1 MPVKIGID
9 IGSSTT
15 KIVAFE
21 GKHMLPPMAV
31 KADSQ
36 VASLYGA
43 FGRYLYENNLELSD
57 VEGVYITGVGSK
69 YVEKAVY
76 DRPTYKVD
84 EFIATGTGGYYL
96 TDKKEVIVISMGT
109 GSFFVKVTENEMK
122 HLGGVGL
129 GGGTICGLSTIML
142 NTGDI
147 HEIVPLSRK
156 GDVTKIDLR
165 IGDLAKEKL
174 PGLNLDVTASNF
186 GKADAQ
192 SKPEDIAA
200 GIVHMVIENI
210 CQAGILASVNTGIKD
225 YILIGGL
232 TKFFECRQIIEDFKS
247 LWDVKISIPEYSDY
261 ATAIGSVIAPDSEKA
276 DIAAKLVEAPLRLRG
291 IHGIPQLRLIQAE
304 RRIGKQPA

>member
-174 PGLNLDVTASNF
+174 PGSEPGCDCIQLRQ
-186 GKADAQ
+186 ADAQ
-192 SKPEDIAA
+192 SQARRYCSRYCTYGHREHLSGRNLSLREYRHQGLHPHRWSDQILRVPPDHRGLQEPVGREDQHS
-200 GIVHMVIENI
+200 GV
-210 CQAGILASVNTGIKD
+210 L
-225 YILIGGL
+225 
-232 TKFFECRQIIEDFKS
+232 
-247 LWDVKISIPEYSDY
+247 
-261 ATAIGSVIAPDSEKA
+261 
-276 DIAAKLVEAPLRLRG
+276 
-291 IHGIPQLRLIQAE
+291 
-304 RRIGKQPA
+304 

>member
-1 MPVKIGID
+1 MAVRIGID

-21 GKHMLPPMAV
+21 GEHMLPPMAV

-43 FGRYLYENNLELSD
+43 FGRYLYENNLQLLD

-84 EFIATGTGGYYL
+84 EFVATGTGGYYL

-129 GGGTICGLSTIML
+129 GGGTICGLSSIIL

-147 HEIVPLSRK
+147 HEIVPMLYPFRSIFDIRR
-156 GDVTKIDLR
+156 GLLLR
-165 IGDLAKEKL
+165 WNVVLHELRRALECWRHPWHLHLFRHL
-174 PGLNLDVTASNF
+174 PACESH
-186 GKADAQ
+186 Q
-192 SKPEDIAA
+192 
-200 GIVHMVIENI
+200 
-210 CQAGILASVNTGIKD
+210 
-225 YILIGGL
+225 
-232 TKFFECRQIIEDFKS
+232 
-247 LWDVKISIPEYSDY
+247 
-261 ATAIGSVIAPDSEKA
+261 
-276 DIAAKLVEAPLRLRG
+276 
-291 IHGIPQLRLIQAE
+291 
-304 RRIGKQPA
+304 

>member
-1 MPVKIGID
+1 MPVRIGID

-21 GKHMLPPMAV
+21 AERMLPPMAV

-43 FGRYLYENNLELSD
+43 FGRYLYENNLELTD
-57 VEGVYITGVGSK
+57 VAGVYVTGVGSK
-69 YVEKAVY
+69 YVEKSVY
-76 DRPTYKVD
+76 GCPTYRVD
-84 EFIATGTGGYYL
+84 EFVATGTGGYYL

-109 GSFFVKVTENEMK
+109 GSFFVKVTEDEMK

-129 GGGTICGLSTIML
+129 GGGTIGGLSRLML
-142 NTGDI
+142 NTT
-147 HEIVPLSRK
+147 EIEEVVELVEH

-165 IGDLAKEKL
+165 IADLAKEKL

-186 GKADAQ
+186 AKADLQ
-192 SKPEDIAA
+192 SKREDVAA

-210 CQAGILASVNTGIKD
+210 CQAGILASVHTGIKD

-232 TKFFECRQIIEDFKS
+232 TRFFECHQIIKAFKS
-247 LWDVKISIPEYSDY
+247 LWDVQLSIPEYSDY
-261 ATAIGSVIAPDSEKA
+261 ATAIGAVIAPEGSCE
-276 DIAAKLVEAPLRLRG
+276 
-291 IHGIPQLRLIQAE
+291 
-304 RRIGKQPA
+304 RIGV

>member
-1 MPVKIGID
+1 MAVRIGID

-21 GKHMLPPMAV
+21 GEHMLPPMAV

-43 FGRYLYENNLELSD
+43 FGRYLYENNLQLLD

-84 EFIATGTGGYYL
+84 EFVATGTGGYYL

-129 GGGTICGLSTIML
+129 GGGTICGLSSIIL

-156 GDVTKIDLR
+156 GDVAKIDLR

-174 PGLNLDVTASNF
+174 PGPEPGRDCVQLR
-186 GKADAQ
+186 Q
-192 SKPEDIAA
+192 SGCPVQARRHRGWYRPYGHREHLPGRNPGLPEHRHQGLYPHRRSDQILRVPPDHRRLQEPVGCEGHYSGVLRLCYRYWGGDCA
-200 GIVHMVIENI
+200 GCGERGDLRNKKVR
-210 CQAGILASVNTGIKD
+210 GI
-225 YILIGGL
+225 
-232 TKFFECRQIIEDFKS
+232 DF
-247 LWDVKISIPEYSDY
+247 SIPL
-261 ATAIGSVIAPDSEKA
+261 GV
-276 DIAAKLVEAPLRLRG
+276 
-291 IHGIPQLRLIQAE
+291 
-304 RRIGKQPA
+304 

>member
-21 GKHMLPPMAV
+21 GEHMLPPMAV

-43 FGRYLYENNLELSD
+43 FGRYLYENNLELAD

-84 EFIATGTGGYYL
+84 EFVATGTGGYYL

-109 GSFFVKVTENEMK
+109 GSFFVKVTEKEMK
-122 HLGGVGL
+122 HL
-129 GGGTICGLSTIML
+129 GGGTICGLSSIML

-156 GDVTKIDLR
+156 GDVAKIDLR
-165 IGDLAKEKL
+165 IADLAKEKL

-210 CQAGILASVNTGIKD
+210 CQAGILASMSTGIKE

-261 ATAIGSVIAPDSEKA
+261 ATAIGSVIAPDSEKEE
-276 DIAAKLVEAPLRLRG
+276 I
-291 IHGIPQLRLIQAE
+291 
-304 RRIGKQPA
+304 

>member
-1 MPVKIGID
+1 MEIHMKIRIGID

-21 GKHMLPPMAV
+21 QERMLEPMV
-31 KADSQ
+31 VQADSQ

-43 FGRYLYENNLELSD
+43 FGRYLYENELELSD

-69 YVEKAVY
+69 YVDKPVY
-76 DRPTYKVD
+76 GCPTYKVD
-84 EFIATGTGGYYL
+84 EFVATGTGGYYL
-96 TDKKEVIVISMGT
+96 TDKKEVIVVSMGT
-109 GSFFVKVTENEMK
+109 GSFIVKVTENEMK

-129 GGGTICGLSTIML
+129 GGGTICGLSSIML

-147 HEIVPLSRK
+147 NEIAAMSRK
-156 GDVTKIDLR
+156 GDVAKIDLR
-165 IGDLAKEKL
+165 IADISKEKL

-210 CQAGILASVNTGIKD
+210 CQAAILASLSTGIKD

-232 TKFFECRQIIEDFKS
+232 TKFFECRQIIEAFKS
-247 LWDVKISIPEYSDY
+247 LWDVEITIPEYSDY
-261 ATAIGSVIAPDSEKA
+261 ATAIGAVIAA
-276 DIAAKLVEAPLRLRG
+276 N
-291 IHGIPQLRLIQAE
+291 QAQE
-304 RRIGKQPA
+304 IK

>member
-1 MPVKIGID
+1 
-9 IGSSTT
+9 
-15 KIVAFE
+15 
-21 GKHMLPPMAV
+21 
-31 KADSQ
+31 
-36 VASLYGA
+36 
-43 FGRYLYENNLELSD
+43 
-57 VEGVYITGVGSK
+57 
-69 YVEKAVY
+69 
-76 DRPTYKVD
+76 
-84 EFIATGTGGYYL
+84 
-96 TDKKEVIVISMGT
+96 MGT
-109 GSFFVKVTENEMK
+109 GSFFVKVTENDMK

-129 GGGTICGLSTIML
+129 GGGTICGLSSIML

-261 ATAIGSVIAPDSEKA
+261 ATAIGSVIAPDSEKEE
-276 DIAAKLVEAPLRLRG
+276 I
-291 IHGIPQLRLIQAE
+291 
-304 RRIGKQPA
+304 

>member
-200 GIVHMVIENI
+200 GIVHMVLQSIG
-210 CQAGILASVNTGIKD
+210 QAAILSSLNSDVND
-225 YILIGGL
+225 FVLIGNL
-232 TKFFECRQIIEDFKS
+232 TRMPQCAETFPNLEKMFGKRF
-247 LWDVKISIPEYSDY
+247 LIPKYAEYR
-261 ATAIGSVIAPDSEKA
+261 TAIGAALSYIRNHTCD
-276 DIAAKLVEAPLRLRG
+276 DI
-291 IHGIPQLRLIQAE
+291 
-304 RRIGKQPA
+304 